1 LAASLLT
8 AAEATGAVLAT
19 VGNLYPYGPVDGAMH
34 EGLPDAATFTN
45 GRIRAAMWA
54 DALAAHR
61 SGRVRAVEVRA
72 SDYAGPGVYSH
83 LSVGATSLLGGRT
96 ARVIGSAD
104 QPHTWTDT
112 RDTARL
118 LVAAAADASA
128 HGRTWIVPSSPPRTQ
143 REALTD
149 LATAAGVPMVR
160 LAPVG
165 RRTLRV
171 LGLVNGPL
179 GVMADTCYQFDR
191 PFVVDDRA
199 ARALRSRADRPGP
212 PRSATPSTAYDA
224 RSPRPAPRRCRDE
237 HRHRGPDLGRGHR
250 HDRRAAVDRR
260 LARPLR
266 GESLLGYL
274 ILGTQFGWP
283 DVLDQPGTTAL
294 DAFVEAETAA
304 RIGFT
309 VFTAS
314 SLVLIPAALGV
325 QQALAPVG
333 PAGRTFAA
341 FGVLAAFAQVLGWIR
356 WPLAVPTLADS
367 WRAAEGDEV
376 ARASVAASYDVLN
389 AYGGGALGEHL
400 GWLLQAVWAVGL
412 AVVVLRAEVVP
423 GWFARVGAV
432 ATVAWA
438 VTVPVATSARLDA
451 LELWGLTA
459 YSVWYVWL
467 LVLGVLLMR
476 RDRRS

>member
-1 LAASLLT
+1 MSILT
-8 AAEATGAVLAT
+8 PARTSDADPTTDTTGVLRWTGAWLALSGVL
-19 VGNLYPYGPVDGAMH
+19 
-34 EGLPDAATFTN
+34 
-45 GRIRAAMWA
+45 
-54 DALAAHR
+54 
-61 SGRVRAVEVRA
+61 
-72 SDYAGPGVYSH
+72 
-83 LSVGATSLLGGRT
+83 
-96 ARVIGSAD
+96 
-104 QPHTWTDT
+104 
-112 RDTARL
+112 
-118 LVAAAADASA
+118 
-128 HGRTWIVPSSPPRTQ
+128 
-143 REALTD
+143 
-149 LATAAGVPMVR
+149 
-160 LAPVG
+160 
-165 RRTLRV
+165 
-171 LGLVNGPL
+171 
-179 GVMADTCYQFDR
+179 
-191 PFVVDDRA
+191 
-199 ARALRSRADRPGP
+199 
-212 PRSATPSTAYDA
+212 
-224 RSPRPAPRRCRDE
+224 
-237 HRHRGPDLGRGHR
+237 
-250 HDRRAAVDRR
+250 
-260 LARPLR
+260 
-266 GESLLGYL
+266 SLLGYL

-325 QQALAPVG
+325 QQALAPG
-333 PAGRTFAA
+333 LAGRTVAA

-412 AVVVLRAEVVP
+412 AVVVLRAGVVP
-423 GWFARVGAV
+423 RWFARVGAV

-438 VTVPVATSARLDA
+438 VPVPVATSARLDV
-451 LELWGLTA
+451 LEVWGLTA

-476 RDRRS
+476 RPVRPRS